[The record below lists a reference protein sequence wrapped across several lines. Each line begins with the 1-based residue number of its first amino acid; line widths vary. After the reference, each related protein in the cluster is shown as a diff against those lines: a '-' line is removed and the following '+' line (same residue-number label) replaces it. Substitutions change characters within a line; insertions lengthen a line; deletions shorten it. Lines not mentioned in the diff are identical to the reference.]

1 MHVVGLRAGLSHVV
15 AGEKKDTVQNT
26 KKKKK
31 TYTVLDLIKLYAS
44 ALRSHNATYR
54 GKLETCKN
62 TYL

>member
-26 KKKKK
+26 KKKK